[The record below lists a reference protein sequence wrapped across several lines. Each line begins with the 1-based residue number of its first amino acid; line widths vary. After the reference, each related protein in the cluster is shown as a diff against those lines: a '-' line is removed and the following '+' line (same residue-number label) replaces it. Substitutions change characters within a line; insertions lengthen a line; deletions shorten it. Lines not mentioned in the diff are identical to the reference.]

1 LVEESAVLDSQLL
14 GAQQRVDQA
23 QFALENF
30 KISTAGM
37 AKEDVPIAPGLEM
50 TTGYGYNTFLGLQQ
64 QLEGLRRERREL
76 AEALERSLAGE
87 LNNDKM
93 TSLPSV
99 QGSPDLQRVITSIS
113 VAQAELRDLQVR
125 YGPEAALVKEKRYQ
139 IDMLKNSTLP
149 VYGEAVLRRL

>member
-1 LVEESAVLDSQLL
+1 GRGGRFVGVSYSSTDPIVARNTLNAVLRRVVQEAANLKRANLVEESAVLDSQLL

-76 AEALERSLAGE
+76 AEALERSLAG
-87 LNNDKM
+87 
-93 TSLPSV
+93 
-99 QGSPDLQRVITSIS
+99 
-113 VAQAELRDLQVR
+113 
-125 YGPEAALVKEKRYQ
+125 
-139 IDMLKNSTLP
+139 
-149 VYGEAVLRRL
+149 